1 MNRFGDFAAL
11 VIWDFHRPHRF
22 IGNTSSA
29 SLPISLDEANRAGL
43 IKLERSRRDD
53 GSRRG
58 DDMGQC
64 LDAVVGGRWL
74 TPRLRELPEDAARWS
89 VRFLAFAGPH
99 TMLRLL
105 AGFYP
110 GFNPT
115 ASIPN

>member
-1 MNRFGDFAAL
+1 MQFAAL
-11 VIWDFHRPHRF
+11 ADFARRGQP
-22 IGNTSSA
+22 GGPYQT
-29 SLPISLDEANRAGL
+29 
-43 IKLERSRRDD
+43 ERSRRDD

-99 TMLRLL
+99 TDAPSSRWLL
-105 AGFYP
+105 P
-110 GFNPT
+110 WL
-115 ASIPN
+115 